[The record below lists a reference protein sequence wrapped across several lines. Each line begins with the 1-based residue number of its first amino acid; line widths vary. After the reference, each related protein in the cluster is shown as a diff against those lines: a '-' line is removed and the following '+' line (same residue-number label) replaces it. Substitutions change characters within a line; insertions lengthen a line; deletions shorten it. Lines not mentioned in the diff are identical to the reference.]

1 MSPTPSIQGV
11 ALNSIEVAKLLNDIH
26 ILFYDFS
33 SLKAIFAPNE
43 TPIEINAKFLEY
55 KGYSSP
61 ETFFNLGNHVAHLLK
76 SVTIIETTQ
85 RVESEQA
92 REQRQCSEDE
102 AFSQLRNQYE
112 TMKREVVELRLH
124 FEKIASHTYPF
135 PVTYKVI
142 GNHPNVHIKPEQT
155 AFTPLIKIEPTEA
168 EDLHASTPLSTQGNR
183 YPRNSTSTSTS
194 GYGYRYKVGKKV
206 TPAKIMKQTES
217 AKVSNDLDRMMLKMS
232 FSNEHKQHVK
242 EVTDLE
248 PQPWAQFKE
257 LEDALH
263 AIKSTPSTPRS
274 TTRIPRVKK
283 IKLTIGKS
291 AKSQQ
296 LKTPPA
302 SSPIAMNLPHR
313 LSPKKPN
320 AIDMELLGL

>member
-1 MSPTPSIQGV
+1 MSPTPSIHGV
-11 ALNSIEVAKLLNDIH
+11 ALSSIEVAKLLNDIH

-43 TPIEINAKFLEY
+43 TPIEINTKFLEY

-61 ETFFNLGNHVAHLLK
+61 EKFFNLGNHVAHLLK

-112 TMKREVVELRLH
+112 IMKLEVVKLRLH

-142 GNHPNVHIKPEQT
+142 GNHPNVHIKPEET
-155 AFTPLIKIEPTEA
+155 TSAALIKIEPTEA
-168 EDLHASTPLSTQGNR
+168 NDLHAPAPLSTPRNR
-183 YPRNSTSTSTS
+183 YPRKSAPTSTS
-194 GYGYRYKVGKKV
+194 GYGYRYKVGKK
-206 TPAKIMKQTES
+206 TTQAKIMRQTKNTKFS
-217 AKVSNDLDRMMLKMS
+217 HNLDRMMLKMP
-232 FSNEHKQHVK
+232 FRNEHKRRMKV
-242 EVTDLE
+242 VTDLE
-248 PQPWAQFKE
+248 PLAWSQFG
-257 LEDALH
+257 DTLH
-263 AIKSTPSTPRS
+263 VIKATPST
-274 TTRIPRVKK
+274 PRVKK
-283 IKLTIGKS
+283 IKPTIGKS

-296 LKTPPA
+296 LKTPLA
-302 SSPIAMNLPHR
+302 SSPIAMNLRHR
-313 LSPKKPN
+313 LSLKNLN
-320 AIDMELLGL
+320 AIDMKLLGL